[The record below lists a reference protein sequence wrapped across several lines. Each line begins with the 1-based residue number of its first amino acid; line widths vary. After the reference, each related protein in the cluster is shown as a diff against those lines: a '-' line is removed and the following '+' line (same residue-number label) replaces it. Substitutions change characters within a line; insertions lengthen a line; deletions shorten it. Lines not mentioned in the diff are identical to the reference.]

1 MSLKERIER
10 WFARLGFGVQ
20 RRVDFY
26 RILLGARKI
35 GVPEYQVVQRIYAI
49 GVRRDVGWMKS
60 VFGRIAANMRRGDGF
75 AEASRWVLPNDEYAM
90 LLAGEQRGV
99 LQTVYENLI
108 RFSEQ
113 VAELKREMIK
123 NVSIILAYTLAVL
136 AIIFLVASLLM
147 EAVKDFPPTRDPFA
161 LGYLKVVGF
170 INDWRWSLLAF
181 IAALGGIFSWTL
193 PQVRPGLIRGTLDQK
208 VFPWTLYKQFS
219 SAYFLSAASVMLGSG
234 EPLKEGIMRLRKSAS
249 PWVDAYFRKML
260 RNLAEGMNETQAI
273 IKSGFLHPDEETR
286 LEIYEIS
293 GDLSAS
299 LQQLS
304 VDAAANVGRKTK
316 RALAVVFASLL
327 VVIGV
332 FIISTFYTM
341 YTIAQDASRIVPP
354 S

>member
-1 MSLKERIER
+1 MSLKERIDR

-26 RILLGARKI
+26 RTLLGARKI
-35 GVPEYQVVQRIYAI
+35 GVPEYQVVHKIYAI
-49 GVRRDVGWMKS
+49 GIRRNIGWMKS
-60 VFGRIAANMRRGDGF
+60 VFGRIAANMRRGDSF

-90 LLAGEQRGV
+90 VLVGEQRGV

-123 NVSIILAYTLAVL
+123 NILIILAYVLGVL

-147 EAVKDFPPTRDPFA
+147 EAVKEFPPTRDPFA

-170 INDWRWSLLAF
+170 INDWRWSLVALLAF
-181 IAALGGIFSWTL
+181 LGGLFFWSL
-193 PQVRPGLIRGTLDQK
+193 PQVRPGLIRGLLDQK

-234 EPLKEGIMRLRKSAS
+234 ESLKEGIMRLRKSAS
-249 PWVDAYFRKML
+249 PWANVYFRKIL
-260 RNLAEGMNETQAI
+260 RNLAGGMNDAQAI

-293 GDLSAS
+293 GDLPAA

-304 VDAAANVGRKTK
+304 IDAAANVGRKTK
-316 RALAVVFASLL
+316 RALAVMFASLL
-327 VVIGV
+327 VVIGL
-332 FIISTFYTM
+332 FIVSTFYTM